1 MWLKLPGLWY
11 AGKLDETRKGMKI
24 FESMKKMTAL
34 KEEVDIRAVIEADTD
49 AVGCRTGEYKK

>member
-1 MWLKLPGLWY
+1 
-11 AGKLDETRKGMKI
+11 MKI